1 MPVLLLNLLLL
12 GGLSWWGF
20 RHWRASPV
28 ADYYWPAL
36 LLKLLCGLG
45 VLALYRY
52 YYQYGDILWFQA
64 DAAQTAR
71 LFWQDPAAFFFRMA
85 DIGLLHGPQPY
96 MGYDRTLFH
105 LRILSLPALLSGG
118 DGWLM
123 SAWLS
128 LATFLATF
136 WLVHRLAVQYRGSGL
151 AAAVAFLFW
160 PSVVFWSSSLLKEAP
175 AMAATAVLV
184 AAALPLISGK
194 GRNTLLQWA
203 LMLLAAWLLW
213 RLKYYFAIPLFGVLL
228 LLNLLCLMER
238 KGVLL
243 KKRTLWLLAGVV
255 VVSGLL
261 SQLHPNLYPR
271 RILGVLVQNYHDIV
285 ALSAPGRY
293 LQFDALQPGL
303 LSILY
308 HSPKALAGGLL
319 MPLPFLPPRFEL
331 FQLLAGLENLLL
343 LGLLVAAYV
352 KLYRSRLVRIPPQ
365 AVGICL
371 YVGML
376 AIAMAI
382 ASPNFGSLLRYRT
395 AYLPFLVF
403 LLLYWLF
410 RPHKGRGLAP

>member
-20 RHWRASPV
+20 RHWRSSPV
-28 ADYYWPAL
+28 AAYYWPAL

-71 LFWQDPAAFFFRMA
+71 LFWQDPAAFFASMS
-85 DIGLLHGPQPY
+85 DIGLLHGPHPY
-96 MGYDRTLFH
+96 MGFDRTLFH

-118 DGWLM
+118 NGWLM
-123 SAWLS
+123 SAWL
-128 LATFLATF
+128 AFGTFMGTF
-136 WLVHRLAVQYRGSGL
+136 WLVHRLALQYRGSGL

-160 PSVVFWSSSLLKEAP
+160 PSVVFWTSSLLKEAP

-194 GRNTLLQWA
+194 GSNTLFQWV

-228 LLNLLCLMER
+228 LLSLLCYLQQRGVTLR
-238 KGVLL
+238 K
-243 KKRTLWLLAGVV
+243 RALWLLAGVLLV
-255 VVSGLL
+255 GGLL
-261 SQLHPNLYPR
+261 SQLHPNLHPGQ
-271 RILGVLVQNYHDIV
+271 ILEVLAYNYRAIV
-285 ALSAPGRY
+285 ALSEPGRY
-293 LQFDALQPGL
+293 LQFEALKPTLGSM
-303 LSILY
+303 LSY
-308 HSPKALAGGLL
+308 SPKALAGGLL

-365 AVGICL
+365 VVGLCL
-371 YVGML
+371 YVGLL
-376 AIAMAI
+376 AVAMAM

-410 RPHKGRGLAP
+410 GPRKGRGLAP